1 MLHLSL
7 GRFKSAIRRGEAV
20 QSDAL
25 IRKDVYTTVEEL
37 EDRRVRFTISTGTPD
52 REDDVVSI
60 DGWVLDAYRQN
71 PVVLW
76 GHDAWNLP
84 IGRCVELGS
93 DGAALKATVEFV
105 PADMPVVGPLA
116 EAVLRMCRTGFLSA
130 TSVGFRPLEY
140 EMAKD
145 RMDDEDWF
153 PPMNFLRNELLEFS
167 IVSIPCNPEALIE
180 PGERRELVVPPPAP
194 VAVPVD
200 DAALAAAGAAQRAR
214 QDRQR
219 RARLLAVV

>member
-1 MLHLSL
+1 MLHLPL
-7 GRFKSAIRRGEAV
+7 QRFKAAVRRGETV

-25 IRKDVYTTVEEL
+25 IRKDVFTTVEDL
-37 EDRRVRFTISTGTPD
+37 EDRKVRFTISTGAVD
-52 REDDVVSI
+52 REDDVVAV

-76 GHDAWNLP
+76 GHDAWDLP
-84 IGRCVELGS
+84 IGRCVELGN

-105 PADMPVVGPLA
+105 PADMPCCGQRA

-130 TSVGFRPLEY
+130 TSVGFRPLEF

-145 RMDDEDWF
+145 RMEEDDWF
-153 PPMNFLRNELLEFS
+153 PPFNFLRNELLEFS

-180 PGERRELVVPPPAP
+180 PGERRDLVTPPATP
-194 VAVPVD
+194 VAVPAD
-200 DAALAAAGAAQRAR
+200 DVALAAAAAVQRAR
-214 QDRQR
+214 QERQR
-219 RARLLAVV
+219 RARLMAIA